1 MGLKKYDR
9 LHLIALI
16 TTLNDLMAVFCSKS
30 ANLHA
35 VAAYYNTQ
43 EDDILGGRERS
54 NGRPKRVITKKEESL
69 SPEDEVLKAAMLSVC
84 IKDSRERPNRSFHV
98 LGQ

>member
-1 MGLKKYDR
+1 
-9 LHLIALI
+9 
-16 TTLNDLMAVFCSKS
+16 MAVFCSKS